1 MRDLALVLA
10 IVSSAASGAVAQ
22 VPQVQPAPSSQL
34 QLLLVQTGAT
44 SPSELEPPPS
54 ELEPPPSELEPP
66 PSELEPPP
74 AALRTSVLVPLPRP
88 TESRYRWPLW
98 RTLTGSVLL
107 VGGGILLGFGGS
119 ALSVDGVCVPTPPP
133 GVLACRRYYDT
144 KDKGTALLTSG
155 VLTAIGGV
163 LFATIPS
170 RKSRPKLSIQLLLPS
185 LGVAASSGF

>member
-1 MRDLALVLA
+1 MRDLALVFA

-22 VPQVQPAPSSQL
+22 VPQHQPAPSSQL
-34 QLLLVQTGAT
+34 QLLPVQTGAT

-54 ELEPPPSELEPP
+54 EYEPPPSEF
-66 PSELEPPP
+66 EPPP
-74 AALRTSVLVPLPRP
+74 AALLPSVLAPLPRP

-107 VGGGILLGFGGS
+107 VGGGILIGFGGS

-144 KDKGTALLTSG
+144 KDKGTALVTSG

-185 LGVAASSGF
+185 LGVAASSGL

>member
-1 MRDLALVLA
+1 MRNLALVLA

-54 ELEPPPSELEPP
+54 EF
-66 PSELEPPP
+66 EPPP
-74 AALRTSVLVPLPRP
+74 AALGSSVLVPLPRP

-144 KDKGTALLTSG
+144 KDKGTALVTSG